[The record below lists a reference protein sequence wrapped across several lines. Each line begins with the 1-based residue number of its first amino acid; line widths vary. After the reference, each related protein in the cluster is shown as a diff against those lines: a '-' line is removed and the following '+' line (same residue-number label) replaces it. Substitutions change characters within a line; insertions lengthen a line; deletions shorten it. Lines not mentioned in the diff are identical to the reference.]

1 MLFVILFFF
10 DNFAL
15 YQNKRVAIIE
25 LRNEDEENVIIYS
38 QLTKLQI
45 SLVKKFQTIENYLF
59 PTLYLKIKCTYK

>member
-1 MLFVILFFF
+1 MNTSAKRAKCCSLFYFFF

-38 QLTKLQI
+38 
-45 SLVKKFQTIENYLF
+45 
-59 PTLYLKIKCTYK
+59 

>member
-45 SLVKKFQTIENYLF
+45 SLVKKFKQ
-59 PTLYLKIKCTYK
+59 LKITYFPHYT